1 MHHCDC
7 SDTIQS
13 DNTTHNAQPK
23 EITYLRIPMPFQLKL
38 SSFLFEQLKSISYDF
53 GSSHVKWFVVL
64 SAHYYLSDWLLIATP
79 GETCYGRKSESK
91 GLPSVV
97 ERLQREIVYAATGKE
112 KTGKKL
118 PAAAPYPI
126 SRNILIIIDINIPFL
141 FPLFPYW
148 TSLREY
154 KAKTHH

>member
-1 MHHCDC
+1 M
-7 SDTIQS
+7 
-13 DNTTHNAQPK
+13 
-23 EITYLRIPMPFQLKL
+23 
-38 SSFLFEQLKSISYDF
+38 
-53 GSSHVKWFVVL
+53 
-64 SAHYYLSDWLLIATP
+64 
-79 GETCYGRKSESK
+79 
-91 GLPSVV
+91 V
-97 ERLQREIVYAATGKE
+97 ERLQREIVYAATVKE

-141 FPLFPYW
+141 FPLFLYW